1 MIIEKQIDII
11 EYIKDS
17 LIEKKNIFVAHSI
30 SNDWALGKGVAKLLD
45 KEFGIKKYYYNNFEK
60 TKVTN
65 VFCTNIG
72 FPLYNLITK
81 EHFWDKPT
89 YNSMINTLMN
99 LKISIIENKLNN
111 YELIMPKIGCGLDKL
126 DWVIIKSIIENILL
140 DTVPNIAI
148 CFV

>member
-11 EYIKDS
+11 EYIKNS
-17 LIEKKNIFVAHSI
+17 LTEKKNIFVAHSI

-45 KEFGIKKYYYNNFEK
+45 REFSIKKYYYNNFEK
-60 TKVTN
+60 TKVTD
-65 VFCTNIG
+65 VFCTNTV
-72 FPLYNLITK
+72 FSLYNLITK

-89 YNSMINTLMN
+89 YDSITDTLVN

-111 YELIMPKIGCGLDKL
+111 YELIMPRIGCGLDKL
-126 DWVIIKSIIENILL
+126 DWAIIKSIIEDILL
-140 DTVPNIAI
+140 DTVPNITI

>member
-11 EYIKDS
+11 EYIKNS
-17 LIEKKNIFVAHSI
+17 LTEKKNIFVVYSI

-45 KEFGIKKYYYNNFEK
+45 REFSIKKYYYNNFEK
-60 TKVTN
+60 TKVTD
-65 VFCTNIG
+65 VFCTNTV
-72 FPLYNLITK
+72 FSLYNLITK

-89 YNSMINTLMN
+89 YDSITDTLVN

-111 YELIMPKIGCGLDKL
+111 YELIMPRIGCGLDKL
-126 DWVIIKSIIENILL
+126 DWAIIKSIIEDILL
-140 DTVPNIAI
+140 DTVPNITI